1 MYINNLKIKNFR
13 NYENQEIDFDKNIN
27 IIYGNNG
34 QGKTNLLEAIYI
46 CSIGK
51 SYRTSREKEVIKF
64 GEQFTNIEL
73 NVEKEDR
80 KRNIK
85 VNISENNKNIILNNI
100 KVKKFSE
107 ILGNLNIVMFTPDD
121 IDIIKLGPTKRR
133 KFLDIM
139 ISQLRPNYVN
149 CLNLYKNTLE
159 QRNEYLKQINNKKI
173 NDNMIEIWDEK
184 LAEYGEKIY
193 NYRNE
198 FINKIKEKINNIQG
212 KISEEKEFIEIEYT
226 SDCFDK
232 KEYIKKLQF
241 SKDRDIIRGYT
252 SKGIHR
258 DDFTIYINK
267 KELETYG
274 SQGQQRS
281 VVLSLKLCELEIIYE
296 EIGEYPVLL
305 LDDFMSELDENRR
318 TKFIENIEKA
328 QVIITC
334 TDKIKIKNAKYFNIE
349 NGKVK

>member
-64 GEQFTNIEL
+64 GEEFTNIEL

-159 QRNEYLKQINNKKI
+159 QRNEYLKQINNKII

-334 TDKIKIKNAKYFNIE
+334 TDKIKINKAKYFNIE